1 MGFES
6 SNDFSISFRLS
17 PPFVNLSENGEIL
30 IPDDPVLLAAL
41 GKFAE
46 QQYANEKRFSAPS
59 RFFNLYISLQR
70 EASQLFR
77 EFIANWK
84 LENLD
89 VDAMSS
95 IDDNPF
101 LHIKY
106 TNYRN

>member
-1 MGFES
+1 M
-6 SNDFSISFRLS
+6 
-17 PPFVNLSENGEIL
+17 
-30 IPDDPVLLAAL
+30 
-41 GKFAE
+41 
-46 QQYANEKRFSAPS
+46 
-59 RFFNLYISLQR
+59 SLQR
-70 EASQLFR
+70 EANQLFR

-101 LHIKY
+101 LHIRY